1 MQEIFSL
8 KMEKVRTQTCTAG
21 KSGPDRNIVYI
32 CSWVLD
38 IHHNLQNL

>member
-21 KSGPDRNIVYI
+21 KSGPERNIVYI
-32 CSWVLD
+32 CLD